1 MLTHNKYSLMT
12 ASTLGDRS
20 SETLNIFLRDK
31 PNQGFTQKVWYH
43 KDKSRHA
50 HWEGMDKCVLGLG
63 RHLSDQ
69 KTHGVRGRNRAVRKH
84 KHPERGFLL

>member
-1 MLTHNKYSLMT
+1 M

-20 SETLNIFLRDK
+20 SEKLNISLSDK
-31 PNQGFTQKVWYH
+31 PNQGFTQKVWSH

-50 HWEGMDKCVLGLG
+50 CWEGIDKCVLGLG

-69 KTHGVRGRNRAVRKH
+69 KTHGVWGGT
-84 KHPERGFLL
+84 EQ